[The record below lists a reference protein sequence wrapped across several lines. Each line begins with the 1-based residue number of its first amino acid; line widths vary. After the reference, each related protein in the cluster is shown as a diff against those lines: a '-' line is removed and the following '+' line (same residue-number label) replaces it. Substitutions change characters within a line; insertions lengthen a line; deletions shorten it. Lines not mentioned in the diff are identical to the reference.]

1 MFHML
6 LQFVGKIL
14 SKVSFYPIKVETLW
28 KHQQFSRELMNMET
42 FYKELPNSITN
53 SSPNCSKFSCTFAH
67 EIVKIFWSLFNK
79 IFSLTDSLS
88 CLTCQIQN
96 YDIFYHSTLLCR
108 EIILSRHVLQINHV
122 HLPVTKSKICSII
135 STNNLH
141 L

>member
-1 MFHML
+1 MYWISMFYML

-53 SSPNCSKFSCTFAH
+53 SSPGCSKFSCTFAH

-79 IFSLTDSLS
+79 IFSLTFTDSLS

-108 EIILSRHVLQINHV
+108 EIIYIDFILFFTACMSMK
-122 HLPVTKSKICSII
+122 T
-135 STNNLH
+135 
-141 L
+141 